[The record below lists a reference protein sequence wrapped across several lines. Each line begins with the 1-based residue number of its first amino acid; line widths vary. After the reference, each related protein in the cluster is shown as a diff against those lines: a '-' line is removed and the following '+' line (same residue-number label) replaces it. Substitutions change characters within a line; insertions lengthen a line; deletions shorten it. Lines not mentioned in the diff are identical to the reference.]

1 MRVLAGGTPVATMAG
16 DVDVH
21 RAGDADAAGL
31 RSGPGARDVTDFD
44 FPYHVDGRGRTATT
58 GADDHLRDLIEQV
71 LFTAPGE
78 RVMRPDFG
86 SGLLGLVFEPGGP
99 ELVATTQHLVQGA
112 LQQELGHLIAVDS
125 VEVSQDEG
133 ALTVS
138 VSYVALQTQERTAAT
153 FSRSTA

>member
-1 MRVLAGGTPVATMAG
+1 MTNV
-16 DVDVH
+16 
-21 RAGDADAAGL
+21 
-31 RSGPGARDVTDFD
+31 D
-44 FPYHVDGRGRTATT
+44 FPYHVDGRGRTADT

-99 ELVATTQHLVQGA
+99 ELVATTQHLVQGS

-125 VEVSQDEG
+125 VEVEQDDG

-138 VSYVALQTQERTAAT
+138 VSYVALQTQQRTSASFT
-153 FSRSTA
+153 RSIP

>member
-1 MRVLAGGTPVATMAG
+1 MTNV
-16 DVDVH
+16 
-21 RAGDADAAGL
+21 
-31 RSGPGARDVTDFD
+31 D

-58 GADDHLRDLIEQV
+58 DADDHLRDLTEQV

-86 SGLLGLVFEPGGP
+86 SGLLALVFEPGGP

-112 LQQELGHLIAVDS
+112 LQQELGHLIAVES
-125 VEVSQDEG
+125 VEVSQDDG

-138 VSYVALQTQERTAAT
+138 VVYVALRTQQRASAS
-153 FSRSTA
+153 FSRSVP